1 MNNMRCRGLQNE
13 LELSLAGNGKVFG
26 LEPLARVMSGHG
38 VMAQNGEVTAGG
50 MKMPG
55 ARTLQGVAGV

>member
-1 MNNMRCRGLQNE
+1 MALRR
-13 LELSLAGNGKVFG
+13 KVFG
-26 LEPLARVMSGHG
+26 LEPLTRVMSGHG
-38 VMAQNGEVTAGG
+38 VMAQNGEVTVGG